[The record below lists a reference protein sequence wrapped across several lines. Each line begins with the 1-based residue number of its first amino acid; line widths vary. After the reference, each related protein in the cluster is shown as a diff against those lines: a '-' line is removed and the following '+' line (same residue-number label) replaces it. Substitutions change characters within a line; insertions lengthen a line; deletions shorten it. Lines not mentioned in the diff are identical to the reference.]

1 MARKTADDAQH
12 WKVASLFERLFYWWG
27 CAVASHPWKVIA
39 ATLVITGLGSLG
51 LLNFKAET
59 NGWKMWLQEGSRYS
73 TTQQWKSE
81 HFVEDIRGTI
91 TLFGHKDNVLT
102 PEAMLLLLDL
112 HEKVAAVEFEGR
124 NYKDVCMM
132 VPISNILQNK
142 NDRKKR
148 HDQKEEVKSW
158 NPEEL
163 LKQIEKGDFP
173 SYEDYFDFYGTDLI
187 EEGDSHENG
196 DNKMNSSLVSHE
208 DEKVEGLPRDIY
220 CALVETLEDKCGEF
234 SLLEMWNYDKEVIS
248 NLTEQK
254 IIDAVNLVQVSP
266 VFGHDS
272 NYANY
277 LGRVEYNLTG
287 HVVRAKS
294 IRRDLIQLKIC

>member
-1 MARKTADDAQH
+1 
-12 WKVASLFERLFYWWG
+12 
-27 CAVASHPWKVIA
+27 
-39 ATLVITGLGSLG
+39 
-51 LLNFKAET
+51 
-59 NGWKMWLQEGSRYS
+59 
-73 TTQQWKSE
+73 
-81 HFVEDIRGTI
+81 
-91 TLFGHKDNVLT
+91 
-102 PEAMLLLLDL
+102 
-112 HEKVAAVEFEGR
+112 
-124 NYKDVCMM
+124 
-132 VPISNILQNK
+132 
-142 NDRKKR
+142 
-148 HDQKEEVKSW
+148 
-158 NPEEL
+158 
-163 LKQIEKGDFP
+163 
-173 SYEDYFDFYGTDLI
+173 
-187 EEGDSHENG
+187 
-196 DNKMNSSLVSHE
+196 MNSSLVSHE

-254 IIDAVNLVQVSP
+254 IIDAVNLVHVSP